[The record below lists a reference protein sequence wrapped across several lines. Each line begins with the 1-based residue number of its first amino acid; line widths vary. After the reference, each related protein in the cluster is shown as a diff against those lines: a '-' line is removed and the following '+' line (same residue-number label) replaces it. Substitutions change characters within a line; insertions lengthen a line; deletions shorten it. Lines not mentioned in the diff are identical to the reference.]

1 MAQKPIKDI
10 IADLKELKTGIEKR
24 NYINKNL
31 TYDEMV
37 SLIITLTSESYNF
50 PLEKLTVSA
59 EIFNLMH
66 SMIDENFRIPDSKGR
81 GRKPKLVTK
90 ESAEETEPSNDL
102 FTKEN

>member
-10 IADLKELKTGIEKR
+10 IADLKEIKTGIEKR

-37 SLIITLTSESYNF
+37 SLIIHLTSESYNF
-50 PLEKLTVSA
+50 PLEKMTVSA
-59 EIFNLMH
+59 EVFNLMH
-66 SMIDENFRIPDSKGR
+66 SLIDEHFRIPDSKGR
-81 GRKPKLVTK
+81 GRKRKQET
-90 ESAEETEPSNDL
+90 EETEPSNDL

>member
-37 SLIITLTSESYNF
+37 SLIIHLTSESYNF
-50 PLEKLTVSA
+50 PLEKYTVSP
-59 EIFNLMH
+59 EVFNLMH
-66 SMIDENFRIPDSKGR
+66 SLIDDNFRIPDSKGR
-81 GRKPKLVTK
+81 GRKPKYP
-90 ESAEETEPSNDL
+90 TENEVV
-102 FTKEN
+102 ENVQDNL

>member
-37 SLIITLTSESYNF
+37 SLIIHLTSESYNF
-50 PLEKLTVSA
+50 PLEKYTVPA
-59 EIFNLMH
+59 EVFNLMH
-66 SMIDENFRIPDSKGR
+66 SLIDEHFRIPDSKGR
-81 GRKPKLVTK
+81 GRKPKLTSPFD
-90 ESAEETEPSNDL
+90 EQTTN
-102 FTKEN
+102 ENVQDNL

>member
-10 IADLKELKTGIEKR
+10 IADLKEIKTGIEKR

-37 SLIITLTSESYNF
+37 SLIIYLTSESYNF

-66 SMIDENFRIPDSKGR
+66 SLIDDYFRIPDSKGR
-81 GRKPKLVTK
+81 GRKPKYP
-90 ESAEETEPSNDL
+90 TENEVV
-102 FTKEN
+102 ENVQDNL

>member
-37 SLIITLTSESYNF
+37 SLIITLTSDSYNF
-50 PLEKLTVSA
+50 PLEKYTVSPQV
-59 EIFNLMH
+59 FNLLH
-66 SMIDENFRIPDSKGR
+66 SLIDDNFRVPDGKGR
-81 GRKPKLVTK
+81 GRKPKLTSPFD
-90 ESAEETEPSNDL
+90 EQTAPNNDL
-102 FTKEN
+102 LTEE

>member
-10 IADLKELKTGIEKR
+10 IADLQEIKTGIEKR

-37 SLIITLTSESYNF
+37 SLIIHLTSESYNF

-66 SMIDENFRIPDSKGR
+66 SMIDDNFRIPDSKGR

-90 ESAEETEPSNDL
+90 ESAEETEPNNDL

>member
-10 IADLKELKTGIEKR
+10 IADLQEIKTGIEKR

-37 SLIITLTSESYNF
+37 SLIIHLTSESYNF

-66 SMIDENFRIPDSKGR
+66 SLIDEHFRIPDSKGR
-81 GRKPKLVTK
+81 GRKPKLTSPFD
-90 ESAEETEPSNDL
+90 EQT
-102 FTKEN
+102 TIENVQDNL